1 MDEIDYEILEILRK
15 NARTTNDDI
24 ASVVKLTEGAIRNR
38 IKRLVSTGVIK
49 RFTIVTEATQ
59 PEAIVL
65 IKTQAKGSKETLEKI
80 RSYTNRLFETVG
92 EYDVAGFITADS
104 IEKINLTIDKLR
116 NVEGVI
122 STATLLKIA
131 DGR

>member
-1 MDEIDYEILEILRK
+1 LDEIDYEILEILRK

-92 EYDVAGFITADS
+92 EYDVAGFITAES
-104 IEKINLTIDKLR
+104 IERINSTIDKLR